1 MIIKLVNPA
10 AAEEADLY
18 DRDKV
23 GELFSC
29 GSLVI
34 KYMVFIWGG
43 TNRIDFL
50 YSYFALVISSVALNN
65 I

>member
-1 MIIKLVNPA
+1 MIIKLVNLA

-18 DRDKV
+18 EQDKV

-34 KYMVFIWGG
+34 KYLVLIWGV
-43 TNRIDFL
+43 TNHIYFL
-50 YSYFALVISSVALNN
+50 YSYFALVIS
-65 I
+65 